1 MKKILLC
8 TIIPAIAAVSF
19 SAEPA
24 MAAATGNVSDVAA
37 QSTVVS
43 VASSVAS
50 SITSPPAVPLQPT
63 STTIE
68 QPAKSVP
75 TATAEPG
82 TSDAPATSDAPG
94 SGESDAQ
101 DAQGDAEE

>member
-1 MKKILLC
+1 MITMKKILLC

-50 SITSPPAVPLQPT
+50 SITSAPSP
-63 STTIE
+63 
-68 QPAKSVP
+68 
-75 TATAEPG
+75 EPG